1 MKLLAIDGNSIIN
14 RAFYGIRLL
23 STSKGVHTNAVYGF
37 INILNKLVAQEQPDA
52 VAVAFDVKVPTFRH
66 EKYSEYK
73 AGRKPMPDELREQI
87 PLLKEWLTLYGYHV
101 LEAPGFE
108 ADDILGTLANAAEEK
123 GDACVIATGD
133 RDSLQLI
140 GNNVRVLL
148 SATKAGKPEIVTY
161 DKAALFEKYGLTPE
175 QMIELKALMGDQ
187 SDHIPGVAGVGEK
200 TAADLIKNFSSLEG
214 VYENINSPLIKEGV
228 RAKLIADKE
237 SAYLSRFLGTISK
250 DAPVSKNLSDY
261 LPKAQD
267 VNALAAFMTDLELFR
282 LMDSMGIA
290 PRQSEESIETAQSR
304 NVVLVENQ
312 KFKAEGI
319 LDIAFDGERAAVL
332 SEDLVSVFDADSKA
346 LKEILESDNQKR
358 VYDCK
363 ALYRYCL
370 INGIALKNVVFDA
383 LLAGYLADATGSS
396 YDIDRLMG
404 RYHVAEPV
412 LPENA
417 DSLIRTAVLH
427 APISDALRDELSK
440 TGQEELLSSIE
451 LPLALVL
458 ASMEI
463 EGVLVDREGLVLMGE
478 ELRKRCEALRQEI
491 CSLIGYEF
499 NLNSPKQLGIALFE
513 DLGLKG
519 GKKTKSGY
527 STSAE
532 ILEGLKYEHP
542 AVEKLLT
549 YRQLSKLKSTY
560 CDGLVAAIGE
570 DGRIHST
577 FNQVE
582 TRTGRISSLEP
593 NLQNIPVRSEEGKR
607 LRKFFTAKEGFTL
620 CDADYSQI
628 ELRVLASIS
637 QDENMINAFKSGED
651 IHTITASQVFDLPIG
666 MVSSQLRSRAKAVN
680 FGIVYG
686 IGAFSLAKDIG
697 VTRKEADSYI
707 KGYLAAYPKVA
718 SYMENVIKN
727 AKEDGFVTTLFGRRR
742 YIPELKS
749 SNHMLLA
756 FGERVARNAPIQGSA
771 ADIIKIAMIKV
782 YEKLKEVKD
791 ARLILQIHDEL
802 IVECREED
810 SQRVKEILSKE
821 MSSAVQLAV
830 SLTADANCGK
840 TWFDAKD

>member
-37 INILNKLVAQEQPDA
+37 INILNKLIAEEAPDG

-73 AGRKPMPDELREQI
+73 AGRKPMPEELREQI
-87 PLLKEWLTLYGYHV
+87 PLLKEWLNLYGYHV

-108 ADDILGTLANAAEEK
+108 ADDILGTLATAAEEK
-123 GDACVIATGD
+123 GDTCVIATGD

-140 GNNVRVLL
+140 SDNVKVLL
-148 SATKAGKPEIVTY
+148 SATKAGKPEIIHF
-161 DKAALFEKYGLTPE
+161 DKAALFEKYGLTPK

-187 SDHIPGVAGVGEK
+187 SDHIPGVLGVGEK
-200 TAADLIKNFSSLEG
+200 PATDLIKKFGSVNTL
-214 VYENINSPLIKEGV
+214 YENIDSADIKDSV

-237 SAYLSRFLGTISK
+237 SALLSKFLGTISRN
-250 DAPVSKNLSDY
+250 APVSKNLKDY
-261 LPKAQD
+261 LPKEQNED
-267 VNALAAFMTDLELFR
+267 GLAAFMTDLELFR

-290 PRQSEESIETAQSR
+290 PRQSQESIDLAESR
-304 NVVLVENQ
+304 NIALIENDA
-312 KFKAEGI
+312 FKIKGI
-319 LDIAFDGERAAVL
+319 LDIAFDGERVAVL
-332 SEDLVSVFDADSKA
+332 SDDFISVFNINSDK
-346 LKEILESDNQKR
+346 LKEILESQNEKR

-363 ALYRYCL
+363 NLYRFC
-370 INGIALKNVVFDA
+370 ITNGINLKNVVFDA
-383 LLAGYLADATGSS
+383 MLAGYLADSTGSS

-404 RYHVAEPV
+404 RYHVAQPN
-412 LPENA
+412 LKENT

-427 APISDALRDELSK
+427 APICDALKDELDK
-440 TGQEELLSSIE
+440 TGQAELLTKIE
-451 LPLALVL
+451 LPLAKVL
-458 ASMEI
+458 ASMELT
-463 EGVLVDREGLVLMGE
+463 GVLVDKDGLLKMGQELKARCE
-478 ELRKRCEALRQEI
+478 ELQKEI
-491 CSLIGYEF
+491 YALIGYEL

-513 DLGLKG
+513 DLKLKG

-542 AVEKLLT
+542 AVEKLLI
-549 YRQLSKLKSTY
+549 YRQLTKLKSTY

-577 FNQVE
+577 FNQTE

-593 NLQNIPVRSEEGKR
+593 NLQNIPVRSEEGRR
-607 LRKFFTAKEGFTL
+607 LRKFFTAKEGFVL

-637 QDENMINAFKSGED
+637 GDENMINAFLSGED
-651 IHTITASQVFDLPIG
+651 IHTLTASQVFDLPID
-666 MVSSQLRSRAKAVN
+666 MITPTLRGRAKAVN

-718 SYMENVIKN
+718 SYMEEVIKN

-742 YIPELKS
+742 YLPELKS
-749 SNHMLLA
+749 SNHMILS

-782 YEKLKEVKD
+782 FDKLKEVKD
-791 ARLILQIHDEL
+791 ARLILQVHDEL
-802 IVECREED
+802 IVECREQD
-810 SQRVKEILSKE
+810 ADLVKEILSKE
-821 MSSAVQLAV
+821 MKNAANLAV
-830 SLTADANCGK
+830 TLTADANFGK
-840 TWFDAKD
+840 TWYDAKD

>member
-23 STSKGVHTNAVYGF
+23 SNSKGVHTNAVYGF
-37 INILNKLVAQEQPDA
+37 INILNKLVNEEAPDG
-52 VAVAFDVKVPTFRH
+52 VAVAFDLKVPTFRH

-73 AGRKPMPDELREQI
+73 AGRKPMPEELREQI
-87 PLLKEWLTLYGYHV
+87 PLLKEWLSLYGYHV

-108 ADDILGTLANAAEEK
+108 ADDILGTLARACEES
-123 GDACVIATGD
+123 GGSCVIATGD

-140 GNNVRVLL
+140 SDSVKVLL
-148 SATKAGKPEIVTY
+148 SATKAGKPEIIAY
-161 DKAALFEKYGLTPE
+161 DKEALFEKYGLTPE

-200 TAADLIKNFSSLEG
+200 TATDLIKKFGSVDNL
-214 VYENINSPLIKEGV
+214 YENIDSSEIKDSV

-237 SAYLSRFLGTISK
+237 SAYLSKFLGTISRS
-250 DAPVSKNLSDY
+250 APVSKVLSDY
-261 LPKAQD
+261 LPKKQD
-267 VNALAAFMTDLELFR
+267 QDALAAFMTDLELFR
-282 LMDSMGIA
+282 LMDSMGIS
-290 PRQSEESIETAQSR
+290 PRQSQESIDFAQSR
-304 NVVLVENQ
+304 NITLTESDNL
-312 KFKAEGI
+312 KISGI
-319 LDIAFDGERAAVL
+319 LDIAFDGENIAVL
-332 SEDLVSVFDADSKA
+332 SEEKVALFDIKSERI
-346 LKEILESDNQKR
+346 KEILESDNQKR

-363 ALYRYCL
+363 NLYRYCL
-370 INGIALKNVVFDA
+370 LEGINLKNVVFDS

-412 LPENA
+412 LPENTHP
-417 DSLIRTAVLH
+417 LIRTAVLH
-427 APISDALRDELSK
+427 APISEALTEELNK
-440 TGQEELLSSIE
+440 TGQALLLKDIE
-451 LPLALVL
+451 LPLAKVL
-458 ASMEI
+458 ASMELD
-463 EGVLVDREGLVLMGE
+463 GVLVDKNGLTDMGE
-478 ELRKRCEALRQEI
+478 ELKQRCEELQKEI
-491 CSLIGYEF
+491 YFLIGYEL

-513 DLGLKG
+513 DLGLPG

-532 ILEGLKYEHP
+532 ILENLKYEHP

-549 YRQLSKLKSTY
+549 YRQLTKLKSTY

-637 QDENMINAFKSGED
+637 KDENMINAFESGED
-651 IHTITASQVFDLPIG
+651 IHTITASQVFALPTDMITPI
-666 MVSSQLRSRAKAVN
+666 LRSRAKAVN

-697 VTRKEADSYI
+697 VTRKEADAYI
-707 KGYLAAYPKVA
+707 KGYLAAYPQVA
-718 SYMENVIKN
+718 SYMERVIKE
-727 AKEDGFVTTLFGRRR
+727 AKENGFVTTLFGRRR

-749 SNHMLLA
+749 SNHMLLS

-791 ARLILQIHDEL
+791 ARLILQVHDEL

-810 SQRVKEILSKE
+810 KDTVKEILSKE
-821 MSSAVQLAV
+821 MSSAASLAV
-830 SLTADANCGK
+830 SLLADANCGK
-840 TWFDAKD
+840 TWYDAKG